1 MSINENLGAVTC
13 PVCGNDTDLKITK
26 KSKSYLNCAGCGCQ
40 VFARGALSDSIL
52 RGKVRGEVAQAPA
65 VAQSAQPAAATVRRH
80 SSETG
85 ETTIFDIL
93 GNLARGKE

>member
-13 PVCGNDTDLKITK
+13 PVCGTDTDLKITK

-52 RGKVRGEVAQAPA
+52 RGKVRGEVAQVPEAEQA
-65 VAQSAQPAAATVRRH
+65 AQPSAATVRRH
-80 SSETG
+80 SAETG

-93 GNLARGKE
+93 GNFARGEK